1 VLYFICGRRG
11 FSTERPLA
19 VHALH
24 GLFFL
29 QKFSPRKTAGST
41 QSPAAAKK
49 SDKNLR
55 PPENLV
61 YYIQEMR
68 KEKFPQYIRR
78 IRRRVRSFLCF
89 RPPLPLP
96 AAGVLYFAAGEIRH
110 TVHINIKKERK
121 RKLMKL
127 KKENGKTILVF
138 ENDETMQVYPNS
150 VDYYE
155 PFLVA
160 SALDITD
167 FEVYDDNP
175 KYISI
180 DGIIYTKDGLMI
192 VAVPCGKSGCIKIR
206 EGVEVIKD
214 SAFDKSAASKVI
226 CPQSLRLID
235 KYAFRSSIY
244 LTEIVLN
251 EGLKKIGACAFYNCE
266 SLTTTTIPSS
276 VDDIGSM
283 AFESSP
289 LTSLTFAPDRK
300 KSLLIE
306 PMAFEDCTAESL
318 YLPGF
323 VKVQDCNFRGVKSI
337 SLDGFSNL
345 PDILRT
351 CIVGIVN
358 SDINRIGGAFQVNVD
373 SQSYFFPRAMLI
385 ADRKKLLDDVAK
397 VCFLSVLSFSL
408 KAKKRMLKK
417 IVNKAYQS
425 SVFDVG
431 CRVAVKTYGNMNQKE
446 RAKKDGKELA
456 AYLHEKDAA
465 ILAMA
470 VMNHDAELLKEY
482 LDFGLS
488 KPENIKK
495 AFDLV
500 NYDAA
505 VCEYEIESAKSKL
518 AAVFLRDMEMASHD
532 SKNDDDTIIKAYLM
546 QAMQMEE
553 QDEFEI

>member
-1 VLYFICGRRG
+1 
-11 FSTERPLA
+11 
-19 VHALH
+19 
-24 GLFFL
+24 
-29 QKFSPRKTAGST
+29 
-41 QSPAAAKK
+41 
-49 SDKNLR
+49 
-55 PPENLV
+55 
-61 YYIQEMR
+61 
-68 KEKFPQYIRR
+68 
-78 IRRRVRSFLCF
+78 
-89 RPPLPLP
+89 
-96 AAGVLYFAAGEIRH
+96 
-110 TVHINIKKERK
+110 
-121 RKLMKL
+121 MKL

-289 LTSLTFAPDRK
+289 LTSLTFAPNRK

-465 ILAMA
+465 ILAMT

-500 NYDAA
+500 NCDAA
-505 VCEYEIESAKSKL
+505 VCEYEIASAKSKL
-518 AAVFLRDMEMASHD
+518 AAVFLRDMENASPD
-532 SKNDDDTIIKAYLM
+532 SKKDDDTIIKAYLM

>member
-1 VLYFICGRRG
+1 
-11 FSTERPLA
+11 
-19 VHALH
+19 
-24 GLFFL
+24 
-29 QKFSPRKTAGST
+29 
-41 QSPAAAKK
+41 
-49 SDKNLR
+49 
-55 PPENLV
+55 
-61 YYIQEMR
+61 
-68 KEKFPQYIRR
+68 
-78 IRRRVRSFLCF
+78 
-89 RPPLPLP
+89 
-96 AAGVLYFAAGEIRH
+96 
-110 TVHINIKKERK
+110 
-121 RKLMKL
+121 MKL

-138 ENDETMQVYPNS
+138 ENDDVRQVL
-150 VDYYE
+150 DYYG
-155 PFLVA
+155 PFLT
-160 SALDITD
+160 SPLDITD

-180 DGIIYTKDGLMI
+180 DGIIYTKDGLI
-192 VAVPCGKSGCIKIR
+192 LVAVPCGKSGCIKIQ
-206 EGVEVIKD
+206 EGVKIIKE
-214 SAFDKSAASKVI
+214 SAFDRSAVNKVV

-235 KYAFRSSIY
+235 KYAFMSSVY

-251 EGLKKIGACAFYNCE
+251 EGLKKIGYCAFHNCK
-266 SLTTTTIPSS
+266 SLTTTTIPAS
-276 VDDIGSM
+276 VDDIGPM
-283 AFESSP
+283 AFDSSP

-300 KSLLIE
+300 KPLIIE
-306 PMAFEDCTAESL
+306 SMAFEDCTAESL

-323 VKVQDCNFRGVKSI
+323 VRVQDYNFRNVKSI

-345 PDILRT
+345 PDILST
-351 CIVGIVN
+351 CITGIVN
-358 SDINRIGGAFQVNVD
+358 SDVHRIHIIGGAFQVNVD